1 MGENHINIQ
10 NSGNSWKM
18 IWCRERDTELPS
30 GQPSPQRVMRWH
42 GGAGSGHSGG
52 TPPLPFP
59 LSATHLPSSPT
70 PPPPNS
76 IEEQDLER
84 RFELLSREL
93 RAMLAIEGGRWGL
106 GDGAGGAES
115 QDRAGAGAS

>member
-1 MGENHINIQ
+1 
-10 NSGNSWKM
+10 M
-18 IWCRERDTELPS
+18 IPRRDGGIALPS
-30 GQPSPQRVMRWH
+30 AQPSPPTGNEVGW
-42 GGAGSGHSGG
+42 GGAESGQ
-52 TPPLPFP
+52 
-59 LSATHLPSSPT
+59 SPGT
-70 PPPPNS
+70 PPPPVPLSLTHLHPLPHPS

-93 RAMLAIEGGRWGL
+93 RAMLAIEGRRWDL